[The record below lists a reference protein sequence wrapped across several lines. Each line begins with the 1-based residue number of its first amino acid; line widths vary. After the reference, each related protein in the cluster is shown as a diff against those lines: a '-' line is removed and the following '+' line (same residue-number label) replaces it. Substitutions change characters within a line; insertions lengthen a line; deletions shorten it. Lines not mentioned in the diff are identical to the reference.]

1 MKTENSIAYNLVIA
15 IKEILKFTLIAVISM
30 WILGVLT
37 LYLFMD
43 VLKFDTSMSVLITV
57 VVVVVTIITINE
69 KILHTTEKIDE
80 CMMKIVD
87 KLFRN

>member
-1 MKTENSIAYNLVIA
+1 MNENSITYNIIIS
-15 IKEILKFTLIAVISM
+15 IKEILKFTLVAVISM

-37 LYLFMD
+37 LYFSMNIF
-43 VLKFDTSMSVLITV
+43 KFDTEVSILITV
-57 VVVVVTIITINE
+57 IIVVISILIISE